1 MRKLGKVQARQF
13 SQPKLWLTVINW
25 INQQKLGISTN
36 PYSKYGKTKLAE
48 PTETQNIVKTWGIYI
63 SLNVRR
69 WEFNCEILYF
79 IFRQTVGMGP
89 SVCHDKIQGCFL
101 APPGHQWSP
110 YLRSH
115 ILYNNAAGYDHLYEP
130 PIYMCVCVLAGMHI
144 QPDRFMARQ
153 FVSETK
159 TLDFMTL
166 CPLYIYITSSSRPPR
181 FPWWIQHDFSTSWR
195 PTSIGTSHAATKQR
209 ALETWDHWFRLV
221 SLNLTIIALGKL

>member
-130 PIYMCVCVLAGMHI
+130 PIYICVCVLAGMHI

-166 CPLYIYITSSSRPPR
+166 CPLYIYI
-181 FPWWIQHDFSTSWR
+181 
-195 PTSIGTSHAATKQR
+195 
-209 ALETWDHWFRLV
+209 
-221 SLNLTIIALGKL
+221 

>member
-1 MRKLGKVQARQF
+1 MGKPNLRNQLKLKT
-13 SQPKLWLTVINW
+13 L
-25 INQQKLGISTN
+25 STH
-36 PYSKYGKTKLAE
+36 GEL
-48 PTETQNIVKTWGIYI
+48 YI

-89 SVCHDKIQGCFL
+89 SICHDKIEGCFL

-130 PIYMCVCVLAGMHI
+130 HHIYVCVLAGMHI

-166 CPLYIYITSSSRPPR
+166 CPLYIYIYIYIGIYIYITSSSRPPR
-181 FPWWIQHDFSTSWR
+181 FPWWIQHNFSTSWR